1 MLVDSEPETVVP
13 TMPPGQVTTPPAS
26 VGQEN
31 VLLNR
36 VVDKTEVTERDNPLT
51 PALAPIIP
59 WPVRDVTT
67 QAFNGSPP
75 FAQVLIEALFVLT
88 DTVALTVAEIDGID
102 VVVLPNE
109 LVFKDTLEEI
119 EVDDK
124 LRDVP
129 FATLGLEIDTEGEVE
144 GRLIDRAVFTLVD
157 GELTETDVP
166 RIEVGS
172 VIPVVTDVAGRPGEV
187 LDKVKETCVFTDV
200 LGRLADGLNRLVDAD
215 GNPIDVGRV
224 TEIPVFIDVV
234 GRLGEVLATLK
245 ENPVLSEVVGTLTD
259 VNDRLK
265 LVLLRTP
272 VFKLVLVREDES
284 EADDTLIPVL
294 IDGDVGGKLVEN

>member
-26 VGQEN
+26 VVQEN

-36 VVDKTEVTERDNPLT
+36 VVDKTEGTETDDPLTPALT

-75 FAQVLIEALFVLT
+75 FMQVLMETLFVLT

-102 VVVLPNE
+102 VVELPNE
-109 LVFKDTLEEI
+109 LVLKDTLEEI

-129 FATLGLEIDTEGEVE
+129 VATLGLEIDTEEEAE
-144 GRLIDRAVFTLVD
+144 GRPVERAVFTLAD
-157 GELTETDVP
+157 GELTERDVP
-166 RIEVGS
+166 KIEVGS
-172 VIPVVTDVAGRPGEV
+172 VIPVATDVAGRPGEV
-187 LDKVKETCVFTDV
+187 LDTVKETCVLTDV
-200 LGRLADGLNRLVDAD
+200 LRKLADGLNRLVDAD
-215 GNPIDVGRV
+215 GNPVE
-224 TEIPVFIDVV
+224 EIPVFIDVV
-234 GRLGEVLATLK
+234 GRLDEVLAPLR
-245 ENPVLSEVVGTLTD
+245 EPPVLSEVVGTLTN

-272 VFKLVLVREDES
+272 VSKLVLGREGES
-284 EADDTLIPVL
+284 EVDDTLIPVL
-294 IDGDVGGKLVEN
+294 IDGDVDGKLVEN